1 MKKKRLILRR
11 RDFISAGILG
21 SAGLSIFI
29 GRLFFSTGVP
39 SSLGK
44 DIQIK
49 SKRTDHTQVY
59 DIVEKYGAEFGAI
72 KPVIRRHRNG
82 RL

>member
-1 MKKKRLILRR
+1 MEKKRLILRR
-11 RDFISAGILG
+11 RDFISAGIFG

-49 SKRTDHTQVY
+49 SKGTDY
-59 DIVEKYGAEFGAI
+59 MRFYGIVEKYGAEFGAI
-72 KPVIRRHRNG
+72 KPSIGRH
-82 RL
+82 